1 MNKTEQDLV
10 NHAKSIE
17 KELNEKALVPG
28 NNSRYVSVALI
39 HEKVEHQIIYD
50 RQLAKFV
57 KIVYLMRIKGI
68 NIAKEIRLFKK
79 EDDGTITYTF

>member
-1 MNKTEQDLV
+1 MTKLEQSLV

-28 NNSRYVSVALI
+28 NNNRYVSVALM

-50 RQLAKFV
+50 RQLGKFV
-57 KIVYLMRIKGI
+57 KIVYLMRISGI
-68 NIAKEIRLFKK
+68 TTAKEILL
-79 EDDGTITYTF
+79 DW